1 MVRSITQFRF
11 KNFLQY
17 QDESSAK
24 ISRNTGK
31 QNPGR
36 NSGGT
41 GFQPVQKTLIYQ
53 RVIHRL
59 ETCATGFFSFAAD
72 LSSLEPFS
80 QGSQDAFML

>member
-1 MVRSITQFRF
+1 METE
-11 KNFLQY
+11 LE
-17 QDESSAK
+17 DSAK
-24 ISRNTGK
+24 ISRYIGK

-59 ETCATGFFSFAAD
+59 VSFPMK
-72 LSSLEPFS
+72 LICHRLNHL
-80 QGSQDAFML
+80 GRGLNLV